1 MRLEDSVLHIVQEGK
16 NDVSVWHNSLQEHG
30 GKM

>member
-1 MRLEDSVLHIVQEGK
+1 MRLDSVLHIVQEGE